1 MGGVNMRGAFA
12 VLSVDIADE
21 LIRRGYELR
30 GQSELAWYFDD
41 TEEIEAIVTEMV
53 AQKFI

>member
-1 MGGVNMRGAFA
+1 MRGAFA